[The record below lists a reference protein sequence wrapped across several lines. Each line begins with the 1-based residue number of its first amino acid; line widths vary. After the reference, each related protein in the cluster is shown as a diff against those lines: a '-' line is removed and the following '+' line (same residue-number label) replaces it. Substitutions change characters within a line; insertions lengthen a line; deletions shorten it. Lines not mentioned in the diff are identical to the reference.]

1 MFGWLNLAKTQVI
14 LSKPKPKNKEAYML
28 KRILSMIGSA
38 LFVAVFSSAA
48 VAQYTVEGTVSDQSD
63 GSPLPGAT
71 VMLVDTN
78 YGAATDADGY
88 FEFTNV
94 PEGNYQIRVTYVGY
108 TTLNRQISVN
118 NNLNLTLEM
127 TSDQQLLS
135 EVVVVGYGVQ
145 TRSDLTGSV
154 SSINSEEIA
163 NQPVASLD
171 AALQGRSS
179 GVFVS
184 SPSGTP
190 GAGMTMNIRGQT
202 SLSASS
208 EPLYVIDGVPIISE
222 DLSGLFSG
230 GQATNSLADLN
241 PNDIESIEILK
252 DASATAIYG
261 SRGANG
267 VVLITTKRGVSGQS
281 RIGFN
286 MYTGFQSITN
296 EIDMH
301 SSQEFLE
308 LMNDAARQDNRDL
321 GTNYSDTHV
330 SDIWGYDP
338 NDPNLQNTRWYDEI
352 FRTAP
357 INNYELTASG
367 GTDNARYFTSFSYFD
382 QEGVQLGTGF
392 ERVSG
397 RINLDAKV
405 TDWLDFGTNI
415 TVNRTIQ
422 NRTIN
427 DNSLYG
433 VVINA
438 LAGDPL
444 MPVYEDDGSYAD
456 PFNYFGW
463 WMLDNPVL
471 IANEY
476 SRFTNTVRG
485 IGTVFGEASLAEGLS
500 LRTSLSIDYTNLED
514 EAYTPIISRESANA
528 QRNGFG
534 NYGTTQDF
542 TWLIENYLS
551 YVNTFADQHNV
562 NAVVGTSFQASNR
575 EFSSI
580 NAQGFP
586 SDQFTKLSVAAQV
599 TSASTSGSSW
609 GLASYF
615 FRGNY
620 SFDNRYLFTTTG
632 RVDGSS
638 RFGDNFRYG
647 FFPSASVAWRMTNE
661 YFMENQDLFSELKP
675 RVSYGITGNQE
686 GIGNFAS
693 RGLFGVS
700 DYRATPTLVPTQLS
714 NANLTWESTR
724 QLDVGVD
731 VGMFEDR
738 LTFSADYFIKT
749 TEDLLLNR
757 LVPGISGFSSVTD
770 NIGKVENKGFEFDVR
785 GVVLSRRDFSW
796 SSSFNIS
803 FIRNTVLELE
813 VNNQVLNDS
822 HILSEGQP
830 IGTFHLID
838 HRGVDPQT
846 GNMLWIDENE
856 DGVIDSGDRRTVGNA
871 QPDFFG
877 GWSNSFAYKGFDLNM
892 LFQFTYGNEI
902 FNHSRASYENLG
914 WDRLEIPAIFP
925 LPDGNNHRLADK
937 RWMEPGDQ
945 TDIPRASLTNINWRE
960 YSSRWL
966 EDGSYLRLKTV
977 TLGYNFSP
985 NFTDRI
991 GMRMF
996 RVYMQAQNLLTF
1008 TNYTGLDPEVNQN
1021 ARNPLVAGSDFG
1033 THPQV
1038 RTISFGINVE
1048 F

>member
-1 MFGWLNLAKTQVI
+1 MATTIRRVLQVCTLIVLAI
-14 LSKPKPKNKEAYML
+14 P
-28 KRILSMIGSA
+28 
-38 LFVAVFSSAA
+38 LFASDGI
-48 VAQYTVEGTVSDQSD
+48 AQDRERTGTVVDSN
-63 GSPLPGAT
+63 GEVLPGAT
-71 VMLVDTN
+71 VRIAEDTERGTVTDIDGRFRIMAADDEVLVVS
-78 YGAATDADGY
+78 
-88 FEFTNV
+88 F
-94 PEGNYQIRVTYVGY
+94 VGY
-108 TTLNRQISVN
+108 STAEELVGDRDDITIVLQ
-118 NNLNLTLEM
+118 L
-127 TSDQQLLS
+127 DQQMLR

-145 TRSDLTGSV
+145 TRSDLTGSI
-154 SSINSEEIA
+154 SSISADEIA

-171 AALQGRSS
+171 AALQGRAS

-190 GAGMTMNIRGQT
+190 GAGITINIRGQT

-267 VVLITTKRGVSGQS
+267 VVMITTKRGQAGQAN
-281 RIGFN
+281 IGFS
-286 MYTGFQSITN
+286 MYTGFQNITN
-296 EIDMH
+296 KIDMMN
-301 SSQEFLE
+301 SNEFLD

-321 GTNYSDTHV
+321 GTNYSDTFV
-330 SDIWGYDP
+330 SDLWGFDP
-338 NDPNLQNTRWYDEI
+338 AADDLQNTRWYDEI
-352 FRTAP
+352 FQTAP
-357 INNYELTASG
+357 ISNYELTASG
-367 GTDNARYFTSFSYFD
+367 GTENTRYYTSFSYYD

-392 ERVSG
+392 ERISG
-397 RINLDAKV
+397 RVNLDATV

-433 VVINA
+433 VVINT

-444 MPVYEDDGSYAD
+444 MPVFEEDGSYAD

-485 IGTVFGEASLAEGLS
+485 IGTVFGVANFTDNLS
-500 LRTSLSIDYTNLED
+500 MRTSLSIDYTSLDD
-514 EAYTPIISRESANA
+514 EAYTPIISRESQNA

-534 NYGTTQDF
+534 NFGTTQDF
-542 TWLIENYLS
+542 TWIIENYLS
-551 YVNTFADQHNV
+551 YANTFAERHNV
-562 NAVVGTSFQASNR
+562 NGVVGTSFQASNR
-575 EFSSI
+575 NFSSI

-620 SFDNRYLFTTTG
+620 TFDDRYLFTVTG
-632 RVDGSS
+632 RLDGSS
-638 RFGDNFRYG
+638 RFGENFRYG
-647 FFPSASVAWRMTNE
+647 FFPSGSFAWRMTNE
-661 YFMENQDLFSELKP
+661 SFMQNQEIFSELKP
-675 RVSYGITGNQE
+675 RISYGLIGNQE

-714 NANLTWESTR
+714 NDNLTWERTR

-731 VGMFEDR
+731 IGLLDDR
-738 LTFSADYFIKT
+738 VNISADYFVKT
-749 TEDLLLNR
+749 TDDLLLNR

-770 NIGKVENKGFEFDVR
+770 NIGKVENRGFEFDIR
-785 GVVLSRRDFSW
+785 GAVLSGRDLTW

-803 FIRNTVLELE
+803 FIRNKVLELE
-813 VNNQVLNDS
+813 VNNQILNDS

-838 HRGVDPQT
+838 YEGIDPQT
-846 GNMLWIDENE
+846 GNVIWIDENG

-871 QPDFFG
+871 QPDFYG
-877 GWSNSFAYKGFDLNM
+877 GFNNSFTYRGFDLSF
-892 LFQFTYGNEI
+892 LFQFTYGNQI

-914 WDRLEIPAIFP
+914 WSRIGTGFP
-925 LPDGNNHRLADK
+925 LPDGNNHRLAFE
-937 RWMEPGDQ
+937 RWMEPGDNAS
-945 TDIPRASLTNINWRE
+945 IPRASLTNVNWRE

-966 EDGSYLRLKTV
+966 EDGSYLRLKNL

-985 NFTDRI
+985 DITQRF
-991 GMRMF
+991 GMRNL
-996 RVYMQAQNLLTF
+996 RVYARGQNLLTF
-1008 TNYTGLDPEVNQN
+1008 TSYTGLDPEVNQN

-1038 RTISFGINVE
+1038 RTISFGINLE

>member
-1 MFGWLNLAKTQVI
+1 MRSKLIQSFLFCALALV
-14 LSKPKPKNKEAYML
+14 LLPLEAKEAY
-28 KRILSMIGSA
+28 
-38 LFVAVFSSAA
+38 
-48 VAQYTVEGTVSDQSD
+48 AQEREVTGTVTEAS
-63 GSPLPGAT
+63 GEPLIGAT
-71 VMLVDTN
+71 VRL
-78 YGAATDADGY
+78 ATDTGTGTVTDID
-88 FEFTNV
+88 
-94 PEGNYQIRVTYVGY
+94 GNYSIMATADDVIVFSFVGY
-108 TTLNRQISVN
+108 QTEEILVGDRSTINVVLQ
-118 NNLNLTLEM
+118 L
-127 TSDQQLLS
+127 DQQLLS

-145 TRSDLTGSV
+145 TRSDLTGSIA
-154 SSINSEEIA
+154 SISADEIA

-171 AALQGRSS
+171 AALQGRAS

-190 GAGMTMNIRGQT
+190 GAGITINIRGQT

-241 PNDIESIEILK
+241 PNDIASIEILK

-267 VVLITTKRGVSGQS
+267 VVLITTKRGEAGQS
-281 RIGFN
+281 NIGFN
-286 MYTGFQSITN
+286 MYTGFQNITN
-296 EIDMH
+296 QIDMM
-301 SSQEFLE
+301 SSQEFLG
-308 LMNDAARQDNRDL
+308 LMNDAALQDNRDL
-321 GTNYSDTHV
+321 GTDYSPTHV
-330 SDIWGYDP
+330 SDIWGFDP
-338 NDPNLQNTRWYDEI
+338 NDPDLQNTRWYDEI
-352 FRTAP
+352 FRTSVVS
-357 INNYELTASG
+357 NYELTASG
-367 GTDNARYFTSFSYFD
+367 GSDNTRYFTSLSYFD
-382 QEGVQLGTGF
+382 QEGVQIGTGF

-397 RINLDAKV
+397 RINLDTKIN
-405 TDWLDFGTNI
+405 DWLDFGANI
-415 TVNRTIQ
+415 TVNRTVQ
-422 NRTIN
+422 DRTIN

-433 VVINA
+433 VVINT

-444 MPVYEDDGSYAD
+444 MPVFEEDGSYAD

-476 SRFTNTVRG
+476 QRFTRTVRG
-485 IGTVFGEASLAEGLS
+485 LGTIFGVANITDQLS
-500 LRTSLSIDYTNLED
+500 LRSSLSIDYTNLDD

-534 NYGTTQDF
+534 VYGTTQDF
-542 TWLIENYLS
+542 TWLVENYLS
-551 YVNTFADQHNV
+551 YVNTFDGGHSV
-562 NAVVGTSFQASNR
+562 NAVLGTSFQQSNR
-575 EFSSI
+575 DFSSI

-599 TSASTSGSSW
+599 TSASTSGTSW

-615 FRGNY
+615 FRTNY
-620 SFDNRYLFTTTG
+620 SFDDRYLFTATG
-632 RVDGSS
+632 RLDGSS

-647 FFPSASVAWRMTNE
+647 FFPSASVAWRITNE
-661 YFMENQDLFSELKP
+661 SFMENQRLFSELKP
-675 RVSYGITGNQE
+675 RVSFGITGNQE

-714 NANLTWESTR
+714 NADLTWESTR
-724 QLDVGVD
+724 QLDIGID
-731 VGMFEDR
+731 IGLFDDR
-738 LTFSADYFIKT
+738 VNLSADYFVKT

-757 LVPGISGFSSVTD
+757 LIPGISGFSSVTE
-770 NIGKVENKGFEFDVR
+770 NIGKVENKGFEFDIR
-785 GVVLSRRDFSW
+785 GAIVSGRNFTW

-803 FIRNTVLELE
+803 FITNEVLELE
-813 VNNQVLNDS
+813 VDRQVLSDS
-822 HILSEGQP
+822 HILAEGHP
-830 IGTFHLID
+830 IGTFYLID
-838 HRGVDPQT
+838 HEGVDPQT
-846 GNMLWIDENE
+846 GNMLWIDANG
-856 DGVIDSGDRRTVGNA
+856 DGVIDSGDRMIVGNA

-877 GWSNSFAYKGFDLNM
+877 GWGNSFTFRGFDLNM

-914 WDRLEIPAIFP
+914 WSRIGIPGIFP
-925 LPDGNNHRLADK
+925 LPDGNNHRLADE
-937 RWMEPGDQ
+937 RWMEPGDV
-945 TDIPRASLTNINWRE
+945 TDIPRASLTNVNWRE

-966 EDGSYLRLKTV
+966 EDGSYLRLKTL

-985 NFTDRI
+985 DLTQRL
-991 GMRMF
+991 GMRNL
-996 RVYMQAQNLLTF
+996 RLYMQGQNLLTF
-1008 TNYTGLDPEVNQN
+1008 TSYTGLDPEVNQN

-1038 RTISFGINVE
+1038 RTISFGVNIE